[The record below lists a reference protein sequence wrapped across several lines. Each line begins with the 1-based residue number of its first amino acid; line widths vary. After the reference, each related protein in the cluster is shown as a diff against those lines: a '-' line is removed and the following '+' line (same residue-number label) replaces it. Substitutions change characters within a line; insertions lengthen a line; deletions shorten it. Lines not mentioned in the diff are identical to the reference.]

1 MVYQTFSNSRMKAFQ
16 HRFLS
21 FSQPPALLVLL
32 VLSGYFNWV
41 CPEETAQQTR
51 SDGTVLV
58 DLAPSQPDRYIPCAV
73 EFGLRTRLVFT
84 YGTFSF
90 QAYLQIYNYSLT
102 ARWQQLTRAQDLLP
116 AVLSSRLLLI
126 QLPRSK
132 ELVC

>member
-1 MVYQTFSNSRMKAFQ
+1 MKAFQ
-16 HRFLS
+16 HPFLS

-32 VLSGYFNWV
+32 VLSAYFNWV
-41 CPEETAQQTR
+41 CPEETASQR
-51 SDGTVLV
+51 LYGTTLV
-58 DLAPSQPDRYIPCAV
+58 EPVRANPDLVYACAV